1 MSTSLPVEKNQ
12 IFTVH
17 ILNSHIITDHD
28 EGKPEYHSLLALHC
42 FFSAWYI
49 LVLQMAHLLKIT

>member
-17 ILNSHIITDHD
+17 ILNSHIITEYHD

-42 FFSAWYI
+42 FFSAFCSYKSVND
-49 LVLQMAHLLKIT
+49 LFTV